1 MQIWTWLLA
10 AGILLV
16 VEMLTVDLLF
26 ASLAF
31 SALLAAGA
39 HGLGFGLQF
48 SFSFGSRY
56 GSHGLQYSG
65 S

>member
-1 MQIWTWLLA
+1 MQIWMWFAA
-10 AGILLV
+10 AGVLLV

-39 HGLGFGLQF
+39 NALGYGVAIQGVVFGV
-48 SFSFGSRY
+48 GCAA
-56 GSHGLQYSG
+56 
-65 S
+65 